1 MLNTLTDFSFGA
13 LTDELLDQE
22 IQTPENV
29 TVNLSFELPLSAQ
42 RTAAVATKALEETGY
57 SSSFMQN
64 RKYMFSDY
72 VSCDGRPEY
81 IVMSLE
87 ALTQSRTV
95 ISLSAGFT
103 ESSPECNLRLEYM
116 AGLIR
121 LSALD

>member
-1 MLNTLTDFSFGA
+1 MLNTLTDFSYGA

-22 IQTPENV
+22 IQTPESV
-29 TVNLSFELPLSAQ
+29 TVNLTFELPLSAA
-42 RTAAVATKALEETGY
+42 RSATVATSALEDVGY

-64 RKYMFSDY
+64 RKFMFSDY

-81 IVMSLE
+81 IVMSLD
-87 ALTQSRTV
+87 AQSASRTR

-103 ESSPECNLRLEYM
+103 ESGPECNLRLEYM

-121 LSALD
+121 LAALD